1 MKRARAALN
10 GREIGITLTS
20 KQGAMRM
27 IERKGKSG
35 LLVAG
40 AVLMA
45 VPVAALS
52 AQGQAGSVLPA
63 QERPINGKHGLG
75 KMPNVRPEA
84 SPAPQ
89 PSALPSNVP
98 HPVPSATPT
107 PGATPAPSPT
117 ASASPAPATVTV
129 VNPVP
134 VAPWTVEDASD
145 LLAAI
150 TTIGAE
156 GLFPAD
162 YQPEA
167 LRAAIAAGPGV
178 ALDEQASRSF
188 DWLVEDL
195 RDGRT
200 PVPARIQWFAVDPD
214 QDLTPTEALLK
225 QATTNHDV
233 PGTLAALAPV
243 YPDYAALKE
252 ALATTPKADVKRRE
266 AIRINMDRWRWLP
279 RDLGKI
285 YLITNV
291 PEFQLRL
298 SVNGRIIR
306 SYRTVVGKPGKTATP
321 QLAETV
327 QAVVFNP
334 TWTVPQSIVVGEGL
348 GEKLIGDPASAL
360 RQGYKVTRL
369 GDGTINVVQQPGDKN
384 SLGRMKIDMPN
395 PHAIY
400 LHDTPS
406 KALFN
411 AQLRAFSHGCIRTD
425 RAVELGMTMAIL
437 GAGMSQEEAVATF
450 ESKKYSRVKMT
461 RTFPVYLTYVT
472 MGVDVTGQLTSFGD
486 IYGRDAPVA
495 ASFRQPR
502 QLHTSQ
508 RASNEAVIKL
518 DNPL

>member
-1 MKRARAALN
+1 M
-10 GREIGITLTS
+10 
-20 KQGAMRM
+20 M
-27 IERKGKSG
+27 ERKGTSG
-35 LLVAG
+35 LLLAGVALL
-40 AVLMA
+40 AM
-45 VPVAALS
+45 PVAALS
-52 AQGQAGSVLPA
+52 AQGPA
-63 QERPINGKHGLG
+63 PKSAPVGAERPIDGKQGLG
-75 KMPNVRPEA
+75 KLPNVRPTPLA
-84 SPAPQ
+84 QPSPVPQPTNAPRPAP
-89 PSALPSNVP
+89 S
-98 HPVPSATPT
+98 PVPSATPA
-107 PGATPAPSPT
+107 ATPVASPT
-117 ASASPAPATVTV
+117 PAATPTPTLVTV
-129 VNPVP
+129 ENPVP
-134 VAPWTVEDASD
+134 VAVWTVEDAAD

-150 TTIGAE
+150 TSIGQE

-162 YQPEA
+162 YQPDS
-167 LRAAIAAGPGV
+167 LRAAIAAGPGK

-200 PVPARIQWFAVDPD
+200 PVPARVQWFAVDPD
-214 QDLTPTEALLK
+214 QDENPTETLLQ

-233 PGTLAALAPV
+233 PATLAALTPV
-243 YPDYAALKE
+243 YPDYAALKA

-266 AIRINMDRWRWLP
+266 AIRLNMDRWRWLP
-279 RDLGKI
+279 RDLGKV
-285 YLITNV
+285 YLMTNV
-291 PEFQLRL
+291 PEFQLRFV
-298 SVNGRIIR
+298 SNGAIVR

-348 GEKLIGDPASAL
+348 GERLLANPASAL

-411 AQLRAFSHGCIRTD
+411 SPVRAFSHGCIRTD
-425 RAVELGMTMAIL
+425 QAVVLGMTLAIR
-437 GAGMSQEEAVATF
+437 GAGMSPEDVTKLLDSQ
-450 ESKKYSRVKMT
+450 KYHRVVMT
-461 RTFPVYLTYVT
+461 RTVPVYITYVT
-472 MGVDVTGQLTSFGD
+472 MGVDITGQLTNFAD

-502 QLHTSQ
+502 QVHTSQ
-508 RASNEAVIKL
+508 RASNEEIIKL

>member
-40 AVLMA
+40 AVLMVA
-45 VPVAALS
+45 PVAAFS
-52 AQGQAGSVLPA
+52 AQGQAGAGAPA

-214 QDLTPTEALLK
+214 QDLTPT
-225 QATTNHDV
+225 
-233 PGTLAALAPV
+233 
-243 YPDYAALKE
+243 
-252 ALATTPKADVKRRE
+252 
-266 AIRINMDRWRWLP
+266 
-279 RDLGKI
+279 
-285 YLITNV
+285 
-291 PEFQLRL
+291 
-298 SVNGRIIR
+298 
-306 SYRTVVGKPGKTATP
+306 
-321 QLAETV
+321 
-327 QAVVFNP
+327 
-334 TWTVPQSIVVGEGL
+334 
-348 GEKLIGDPASAL
+348 
-360 RQGYKVTRL
+360 
-369 GDGTINVVQQPGDKN
+369 
-384 SLGRMKIDMPN
+384 
-395 PHAIY
+395 
-400 LHDTPS
+400 
-406 KALFN
+406 
-411 AQLRAFSHGCIRTD
+411 
-425 RAVELGMTMAIL
+425 
-437 GAGMSQEEAVATF
+437 
-450 ESKKYSRVKMT
+450 
-461 RTFPVYLTYVT
+461 
-472 MGVDVTGQLTSFGD
+472 
-486 IYGRDAPVA
+486 
-495 ASFRQPR
+495 
-502 QLHTSQ
+502 
-508 RASNEAVIKL
+508 
-518 DNPL
+518 